1 MGESE
6 CVCVCVT
13 EKKVRERDRSRKR
26 GRGCQKCVGEKC
38 VLAVINAIT
47 NIYHYQSKL
56 NSHMTLLFKH
66 TTDTGRVLTKV
77 VYLRGTCWLGGG
89 GGWWC

>member
-1 MGESE
+1 M
-6 CVCVCVT
+6 CVCVCD
-13 EKKVRERDRSRKR
+13 REESEREWSRKR

-47 NIYHYQSKL
+47 NMYHYQSKL

-66 TTDTGRVLTKV
+66 TTDTSGVLTKV
-77 VYLRGTCWLGGG
+77 VYLRGTYWLGGG
-89 GGWWC
+89 GWGVDS